1 MIQEVA
7 RMLSNHLQNVE
18 RAIGKLKSLRDDG
31 DLGVVEAAACGE
43 AAIPPLRHLLL
54 QREPRAF
61 LD

>member
-1 MIQEVA
+1 
-7 RMLSNHLQNVE
+7 MLSNHLQNVE